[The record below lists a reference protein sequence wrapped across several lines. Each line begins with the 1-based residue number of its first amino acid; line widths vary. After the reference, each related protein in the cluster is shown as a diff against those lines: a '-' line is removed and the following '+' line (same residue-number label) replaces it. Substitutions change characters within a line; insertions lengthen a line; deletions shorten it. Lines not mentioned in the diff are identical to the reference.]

1 MSEPWFLPGLTDSDH
16 WDGASWCEGVAG
28 GRPFRT
34 PRLEAGAADGVASR
48 VRSAALRARRERSL
62 GDLVKCL
69 SEVAYRLTD
78 TSHPPGREA
87 LQLLQE
93 ELGWG
98 REMARETLHSFSA
111 QWSEEALWRMI
122 RDELPDPSMLEDFR
136 AAPGADTP
144 GRMRRAVGPPL
155 LFLVSAANV
164 PGVAVT
170 AALRALIA
178 RSGLLARTPQAEPG
192 LLPLFFRVLAQQD
205 PLVGDS
211 VAATWWPSAG
221 DAPLWQAWTA
231 RAGKVVVYGGGDAVR
246 TLRER
251 TPPHTD
257 LVVYGPRVGLGV
269 VLSDAALPDPV
280 PGDVLQSAA
289 AAAGLARDVCAYE
302 QQGCVSPRI
311 VYVIGDPLPFAE
323 RLAEALAT
331 ETERLPPPDPDAG
344 TATAIR
350 SARSE
355 LEFRGYA
362 RSGAVSVL
370 GSTDDL
376 AWTVLVHDQPTTE
389 TETLPRVV
397 SVCGLS
403 SVQELAGPLQIL
415 EGRIQSI
422 GFCGSHDL
430 EALADLA
437 ATLGVSRVA
446 PFGRIAWPPPDWRHD
461 GKHQLLPLLQWT
473 DWE

>member
-1 MSEPWFLPGLTDSDH
+1 
-16 WDGASWCEGVAG
+16 
-28 GRPFRT
+28 
-34 PRLEAGAADGVASR
+34 
-48 VRSAALRARRERSL
+48 
-62 GDLVKCL
+62 
-69 SEVAYRLTD
+69 
-78 TSHPPGREA
+78 
-87 LQLLQE
+87 
-93 ELGWG
+93 
-98 REMARETLHSFSA
+98 
-111 QWSEEALWRMI
+111 
-122 RDELPDPSMLEDFR
+122 
-136 AAPGADTP
+136 
-144 GRMRRAVGPPL
+144 
-155 LFLVSAANV
+155 
-164 PGVAVT
+164 
-170 AALRALIA
+170 
-178 RSGLLARTPQAEPG
+178 
-192 LLPLFFRVLAQQD
+192 
-205 PLVGDS
+205 
-211 VAATWWPSAG
+211 
-221 DAPLWQAWTA
+221 
-231 RAGKVVVYGGGDAVR
+231 
-246 TLRER
+246 
-251 TPPHTD
+251 
-257 LVVYGPRVGLGV
+257 
-269 VLSDAALPDPV
+269 
-280 PGDVLQSAA
+280 VLQSAA

-370 GSTDDL
+370 GSTDEL

>member
-1 MSEPWFLPGLTDSDH
+1 MSEPWFLPGLTDSDD
-16 WDGASWCEGVAG
+16 WDGASWYEGVAG

-34 PRLEAGAADGVASR
+34 PRLEARAADGVASR

-69 SEVAYRLTD
+69 SEAACRLID
-78 TSHPPGREA
+78 TSHPLGKEA

-98 REMARETLHSFSA
+98 RKMARETLHSFGA
-111 QWSEEALWRMI
+111 QWSKEALWQVI
-122 RDELPDPSMLEDFR
+122 RDELPDPAMLEDFR

-164 PGVAVT
+164 PGVAIT

-192 LLPLFFRVLAQQD
+192 LLPLFFRGLAQQD
-205 PLVGDS
+205 PLLGDS

-231 RAGKVVVYGGGDAVR
+231 RAGKVVVYGGEDAAH
-246 TLRER
+246 TLRDR
-251 TPPHTD
+251 TPAHID

-280 PGDVLQSAA
+280 REDGLESPAG
-289 AAAGLARDVCAYE
+289 AAGLARDVCAYE
-302 QQGCVSPRI
+302 QQGCVSPRV

-323 RLAEALAT
+323 RLAKALAA
-331 ETERLPPPDPDAG
+331 ETKRLPPPDSDAG

-362 RSGAVSVL
+362 RGEAVSVL

-376 AWTVLVHDQPTTE
+376 SWTVLVHEEPTAE

-403 SVQELAGPLQIL
+403 SVEELAEPLRLL

-422 GFCGSHDL
+422 GFCGRHDL
-430 EALADLA
+430 ETLADLA
-437 ATLGVSRVA
+437 ATLGVSPGLPYPPESRN
-446 PFGRIAWPPPDWRHD
+446 RI
-461 GKHQLLPLLQWT
+461 
-473 DWE
+473 